1 MHKEF
6 RFWSVVLGCH
16 AVRLSMF
23 DHAGQE
29 YFMVIPFP
37 EGRTY
42 RQKRA
47 EALELIE
54 EAMRLGLD
62 PGEVVPWPN

>member
-1 MHKEF
+1 
-6 RFWSVVLGCH
+6 
-16 AVRLSMF
+16 MF

-29 YFMVIPFP
+29 YFMVIPMP
-37 EGRTY
+37 EGRAY